1 MFFIAAETVMHIN
14 KWISILVFAC
24 AGFAMPGTTFAGGG
38 PLGIDHRLNL
48 DEQGIWQRSNQ
59 RALEGLVVGGVI
71 AGALWEGSESRLGKT
86 FWQATDSIIIG
97 QAGYLVLNN
106 TFRRQRPSQTND
118 PNQWFKSG
126 GHSFPSG
133 EVTAI
138 SSAITPFVLEY
149 GTEHPQVYALELL
162 PLYDAIARMK
172 SQAHWQTD
180 VLAGWALGTAA
191 GYYAHSRN
199 TPFTVMVLPHGLT
212 VGWHKKF

>member
-1 MFFIAAETVMHIN
+1 MEIAMRVKKKVSTLA
-14 KWISILVFAC
+14 FAC
-24 AGFAMPGTTFAGGG
+24 ASLTAPGLVLAGGG
-38 PLGIDHRLNL
+38 PLGIDSRLNL
-48 DEQGIWQRSNQ
+48 DEQGIWKRSNQ
-59 RALEGLVVGGVI
+59 RTLEGLIVGGVI

-86 FWQATDSIIIG
+86 FWQSTDSILIG
-97 QAGYLVLNN
+97 QAGYLALTN
-106 TFRRQRPSQTND
+106 TIHRQRPRQTD
-118 PNQWFKSG
+118 SPNQWFKSG

-149 GTEHPQVYALELL
+149 GSERPLVYALELL
-162 PLYDAIARMK
+162 PLYDAMARMK

-199 TPFTVMVLPHGLT
+199 QPFTVMVLPHGLT
-212 VGWHKKF
+212 IGWHKRF

>member
-1 MFFIAAETVMHIN
+1 MHIG
-14 KWISILVFAC
+14 IRAGVAIGAFALTGM
-24 AGFAMPGTTFAGGG
+24 AAPGLAFAGGG
-38 PLGIDHRLNL
+38 PLGIDSRLNL
-48 DEQGIWQRSNQ
+48 NEQGIWKRSNQ
-59 RALEGLVVGGVI
+59 RALEGIVVGTAI

-86 FWQATDSIIIG
+86 FWQSTDSILLG

-106 TFRRQRPSQTND
+106 TFRRERPSQTDD
-118 PNQWFKSG
+118 PGRWFKSG

-149 GTEHPQVYALELL
+149 GPDHPQVYALELL
-162 PLYDAIARMK
+162 PLYDSLARMK

-180 VLAGWALGTAA
+180 VLAGWALGTAT

-199 TPFTVMVLPHGLT
+199 QPWTVMVLPHGLT
-212 VGWHKKF
+212 VGWHKRF